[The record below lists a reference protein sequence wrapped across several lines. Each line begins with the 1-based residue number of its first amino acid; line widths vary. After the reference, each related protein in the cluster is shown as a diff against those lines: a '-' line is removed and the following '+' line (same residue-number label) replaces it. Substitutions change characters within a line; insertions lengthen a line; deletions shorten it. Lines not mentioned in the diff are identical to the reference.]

1 MTAPISAWK
10 SHAWIARQLEFVPGA
25 PLIQHICANCGRN
38 FVEEIRTGNQY
49 AVHVGVIRFNRLSEE
64 TTARWL
70 ADSCPGRRLESDK
83 ADLETRFFSQPRPR
97 PAMSTD
103 QGDAGK
109 CDDHRAGLKL
119 ENDRERY

>member
-83 ADLETRFFSQPRPR
+83 ADLETRFSQPCPR
-97 PAMSTD
+97 PAMNTD
-103 QGDAGK
+103 QV
-109 CDDHRAGLKL
+109 R
-119 ENDRERY
+119 RRQV

>member
-10 SHAWIARQLEFVPGA
+10 SHAWIARQLKFVPGA

-49 AVHVGVIRFNRLSEE
+49 AVRVGVIRFNRLSEE

-83 ADLETRFFSQPRPR
+83 ADLETHFSQPCHRIR
-97 PAMSTD
+97 RFAISTPARGSRD
-103 QGDAGK
+103 
-109 CDDHRAGLKL
+109 RAARLKVY
-119 ENDRERY
+119 DGRGV